1 MYTAWSLAYQALVKN
16 PPEFYLKQRDLFLGD
31 SEKLG
36 TGTNAPDFVY
46 RSEDI
51 VAFNSLVTHSGNSG
65 KEPAELMM
73 QSLVTVFLLRCL
85 HHSGY
90 LRSADSSG
98 AAELSAD
105 ELFFA
110 AVLQRFMRVTF
121 YNSHEMSRA
130 DSRNL
135 EVTRIGRATNP
146 SLALVNHSCY
156 PNYRRLYVGNRTLA
170 FATRPIPKGAEISDT
185 YTQAFAVCPKQ
196 ERLRALKKY
205 NFVCDCRACAE
216 DWPLLSELRLERKK
230 AALKDS
236 EAKALAKT
244 KARVARAKSMEQR
257 FALQAS
263 YVQELFEFG
272 GKASAGCCPS
282 AEMIEAEH
290 ELFRIMLAVT
300 SV

>member
-16 PPEFYLKQRDLFLGD
+16 PPEFCLKQRDLFLGD

-36 TGTNAPDFVY
+36 AAGTNAPDFVY

-85 HHSGY
+85 RHSGY
-90 LRSADSSG
+90 LTPKTAANNSG
-98 AAELSAD
+98 AAAELLSAD

-156 PNYRRLYVGNRTLA
+156 PNYRRLYVGNRTLG
-170 FATRPIPKGAEISDT
+170 FATRPIPKGA
-185 YTQAFAVCPKQ
+185 
-196 ERLRALKKY
+196 
-205 NFVCDCRACAE
+205 
-216 DWPLLSELRLERKK
+216 
-230 AALKDS
+230 
-236 EAKALAKT
+236 
-244 KARVARAKSMEQR
+244 
-257 FALQAS
+257 
-263 YVQELFEFG
+263 
-272 GKASAGCCPS
+272 
-282 AEMIEAEH
+282 
-290 ELFRIMLAVT
+290 
-300 SV
+300 